1 MNHETHL
8 PAQQVETQAQIRIP
22 SSDENGRRSKSHST
36 TTQSR
41 TKSSYRLRAS
51 DRLKKRHE
59 FQALKQGIRLVGKFI
74 CIDHRKANALR
85 FGITASNRY
94 GNSPERNR
102 FKRLVREAF
111 RTARHLLPSGLEIHI
126 LPRQKAKE
134 AKMIDIQEEILRL
147 LTQKSASACT

>member
-8 PAQQVETQAQIRIP
+8 STKQIEAQAQIRIP
-22 SSDENGRRSKSHST
+22 SPNENSRRPESHST

-41 TKSSYRLRAS
+41 TKGSCRLRPS

-59 FQALKQGIRLVGKFI
+59 FQALKQGHRLVGKFI
-74 CIDHRKANALR
+74 CIDQKQAKALR

-94 GNSPERNR
+94 GNAPERNR

-111 RTARHLLPSGLEIHI
+111 RTSRHLLPPHLEIHI

-134 AKMIDIQEEILRL
+134 AKMIDIQGEILRL
-147 LTQKSASACT
+147 LTR